1 MQHLKKEELSKV
13 SARNLPIESGDGRSP
28 ETAYVL
34 QEINQFEAPSLEHL
48 IIDLTL
54 KASGYLFWELNN
66 QLFTIEEDRE
76 IDHLTVNA
84 MKNGESKEFSFYF
97 DLTELET

>member
-1 MQHLKKEELSKV
+1 MLHLKKEELNRV
-13 SARNLPIESGDGRSP
+13 SAQSLPIESGNGRSP

-34 QEINQFEAPSLEHL
+34 EDINQFEAPSLEYL

-66 QLFTIEEDRE
+66 QTFTIEEDRE
-76 IDHLTVNA
+76 IDCLTVCA
-84 MKNGESKEFSFYF
+84 VKNKAEKEFRFYF
-97 DLTELET
+97 DLTELE